1 MLVENLIAAVELA
14 ALRAWLRG
22 RNCAPQLDIAK
33 STFA

>member
-22 RNCAPQLDIAK
+22 RNCAP
-33 STFA
+33 